1 MAGSIPAR
9 LKCVKR
15 TREEPAEMAS
25 RDRLKK
31 IEKELQRLQH
41 LMDRDG
47 FYVTVNKKI
56 EALLEERDRLEV
68 SR

>member
-1 MAGSIPAR
+1 
-9 LKCVKR
+9 
-15 TREEPAEMAS
+15 MAS